1 MKFGTSII
9 IFFLAIIALVAEF
22 VLYMFFGMGVSF
34 LGSTTM
40 VTGIAFFYSS
50 LMVLTAAIGILAP
63 ICALIEMIIGKE
75 KLGAYLMISILML
88 TFLGLLFV
96 NFGYKALVPP
106 TIPDNYTLDE
116 KVESDKET
124 LLDGSIYWIRTQKAN
139 VRSGPSLDDPIIATL
154 KRGDK
159 VSGSCIDNKK
169 DKWCTIKYG
178 SGKYGWMHSSLLSKS
193 LVKPSDEKSDIKPKV
208 KKTKKEVIDFQDKQ
222 VYMKN
227 IDLYD
232 LEAKYYNSFSSK
244 KTPGVEFKL
253 KNRGNKTLKEVE
265 VTVYFKDS
273 TGTIIAEKSY
283 YPITE
288 FSYSG
293 NNKLKPNYIWQIDND
308 MFYSADSVPNE
319 WKEGSVSAKIT
330 NIEFAK

>member
-22 VLYMFFGMGVSF
+22 VLYIFFGIGVSF
-34 LGSTTM
+34 SGNATM
-40 VTGIAFFYSS
+40 IVGVAFFYFS
-50 LMVLTAAIGILAP
+50 LMVITAATGILAP

-75 KLGAYLMISILML
+75 KLGAHLMVSLLIL
-88 TFLGLLFV
+88 TFLGLLFA
-96 NFGYKALVPP
+96 NFTYRAFEPP
-106 TIPDNYTLDE
+106 TIPNNYTLDE
-116 KVESDKET
+116 KVKSDKEPS
-124 LLDGSIYWIRTQKAN
+124 LDDPIYWIRTQKAN
-139 VRSGPSLDDPIIATL
+139 VRSGPSLHDSIITTL
-154 KRGDK
+154 KKGDK
-159 VSGSCIDNKK
+159 VRVSRIDKK
-169 DKWCTIKYG
+169 NKWCTIKYE

-193 LVKPSDEKSDIKPKV
+193 LVKPSDGKLDFNPKV
-208 KKTKKEVIDFQDKQ
+208 KKINKEVKNFQDKQ
-222 VYMKN
+222 AYIEN

-232 LEAKYYNSFSSK
+232 LKAKYYDSFSGK

-253 KNRGNKTLKEVE
+253 KNRGNKTLKEVK

-293 NNKLKPNYIWQIDND
+293 NNKLTPNYIWQIDNN
-308 MFYSADSVPNE
+308 MFYSANSVPNE
-319 WKEGSVSAKIT
+319 WEEGSVSAKIT